1 MVYRVETPAGRYAM
15 KRWPVTMERDRL
27 SKIHRFQ
34 DYLAVSEKPVTAGLI
49 RWSNGDTL
57 LEADGVYWEIT
68 EWKTGLPIAEIGQAS
83 DEQIKQ
89 CAEAIALLHGRSGSY
104 ETQTCKPPGLQQ
116 RYEGMLKAARPP
128 NNKRLR
134 FLDSIA
140 THNKYLAANVLHDIH
155 RRAMSIIPD
164 FLDPMKRLAETPV
177 TCFWILRD
185 VWREHILFRDNRL
198 SGIIDFGAARVDWP
212 GLDLVRAFGTLMFDS
227 DPRWSP
233 AVARYSDLRSDN
245 SLVHTDLKIVHRASV
260 ALSAL
265 QWLDWFAEGHFDWT
279 NRQSQMWNR
288 ILEIQRQLEDFQANQ
303 IA

>member
-1 MVYRVETPAGRYAM
+1 MVYRLETPASRYAM

-27 SKIHRFQ
+27 SMIHRFQ
-34 DYLAVSEKPVTAGLI
+34 EHLAGCEKPITAGLI
-49 RWSNGDTL
+49 RWTNGETL
-57 LEADGVYWEIT
+57 LEADGVCWEIT
-68 EWKTGLPIAEIGQAS
+68 EWKSGLPIEEVGQAN

-89 CAEAIALLHGRSGSY
+89 SAEAIALLHQQSASY

-116 RYEGMLKAARPP
+116 RYEGMLKAVRPP
-128 NNKRLR
+128 NDKRVR
-134 FLDSIA
+134 FLDSISA
-140 THNKYLAANVLHDIH
+140 HNKYLAANVLHDIH
-155 RRAMSIIPD
+155 RRAMSVIPSI
-164 FLDPMKRLAETPV
+164 LDPMKRLAETPA

-198 SGIIDFGAARVDWP
+198 SGIIDFGAARIDWP

-227 DPRWSP
+227 DPRWST
-233 AVARYSDLRSDN
+233 AVAHYSNLRSDG
-245 SLVHTDLKIVHRASV
+245 SVVFADLKAVHRASV

-279 NRQSQMWNR
+279 NRQSQTWNR